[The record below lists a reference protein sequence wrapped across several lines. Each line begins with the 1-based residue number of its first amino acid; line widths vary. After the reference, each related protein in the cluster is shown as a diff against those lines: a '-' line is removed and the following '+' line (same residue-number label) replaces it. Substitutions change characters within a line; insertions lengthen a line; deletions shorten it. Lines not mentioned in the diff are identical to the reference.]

1 MADCTCIN
9 REPGISVAEWREVMG
24 VPADCELTAAQ
35 EGEIYEALLQADE
48 DVARYAG
55 WWPSATEVCEEIP
68 VAIRYG
74 GCQFTRAGASRWV
87 TLAYGKVQSVLGVE
101 FLRRGAA
108 GDDSVCYVASP
119 GAICVLDSDYGSVEL
134 ADNAAAGCGCPQDIE
149 RVRIRYISGGDCDG
163 EMRWKRLLS
172 RYAATLLCSP
182 FLCGVDLRCDGWD
195 LYSLSETTQTDEFQ
209 RTTDDGGGWKEVVTT
224 TTVTNTKEQRLPQN
238 PRDYESPFGHTRAGV
253 QLWRFLSNRR
263 RLRAYRL

>member
-1 MADCTCIN
+1 MADCACIN
-9 REPGISVAEWREVMG
+9 REPGISVAEWREIMG
-24 VPADCELTAAQ
+24 IPADCELTAAQ

-101 FLRRGAA
+101 FLRRGSA
-108 GDDSVCYVASP
+108 GDDGVCYVASP
-119 GAICVLDSDYGSVEL
+119 GSICVLDGEYGSVEL
-134 ADNAAAGCGCPQDIE
+134 ADNAAAGCGCPQDVE
-149 RVRIRYISGGDCDG
+149 RVRIRYISGGDCAG

-195 LYSLSETTQTDEFQ
+195 LFSLSETTQTDEVQ
-209 RTTDDGGGWKEVVTT
+209 RTEDSGGDWKEVTT
-224 TTVTNTKEQRLPQN
+224 TTVVTNTKEQRLPQN